1 MSDELR
7 ERIAE
12 LASEVAENEAL
23 LASFESGA
31 DELVVFKRGGM
42 YPDWRG
48 GVSFDDVLAFLGRVS
63 RRSST

>member
-48 GVSFDDVLAFLGRVS
+48 GVSFDVLAFLGRVS

>member
-1 MSDELR
+1 MSDELE

-12 LASEVAENEAL
+12 LGSEVAENEAL

-31 DELVVFKRGGM
+31 DELIVFNRAGM
-42 YPDWRG
+42 ADWRG